1 MLQEENSLI
10 LIVENS
16 TKAEKIDLARIF
28 EKDFSSKGDGRGLGL
43 YKIQQLLEK
52 YPKTTVSTK
61 SSNYRFTQSLT
72 SEIGHSLEFDFVVPP
87 PHS

>member
-1 MLQEENSLI
+1 MKLLYTDIRTSLTEILTREAEDLVATGKRVFYIAPNSL
-10 LIVENS
+10 S
-16 TKAEKIDLARIF
+16 F
-28 EKDFSSKGDGRGLGL
+28 EKDYSSKGEGRGLGL

-72 SEIGHSLEFDFVVPP
+72 FWKE
-87 PHS
+87 